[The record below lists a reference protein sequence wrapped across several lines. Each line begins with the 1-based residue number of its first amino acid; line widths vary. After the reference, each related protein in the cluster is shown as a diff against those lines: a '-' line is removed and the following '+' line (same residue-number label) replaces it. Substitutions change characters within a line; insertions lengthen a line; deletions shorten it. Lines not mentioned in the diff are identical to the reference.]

1 MNRLF
6 LAILFI
12 TIILTTGCINEN
24 QNSDVTPTQIMT
36 TLKTQAPVAILTTN
50 AVMSTP
56 EIEYECKVGEKA
68 IKSDR
73 EVTLTSSFSYLSQS
87 PSRGKIEAP
96 AGKRF
101 LFIDVEIKNIGR
113 SAFFVEPSDFYVM
126 DNEGKSYFERLCSY
140 DYRYD
145 KTGLGYQ
152 WLYPGDQCNGKLLFE
167 VPNNTKTLRLN
178 WGDDTGNGGKGFACS
193 WRIE

>member
-68 IKSDR
+68 IK
-73 EVTLTSSFSYLSQS
+73 
-87 PSRGKIEAP
+87 
-96 AGKRF
+96 
-101 LFIDVEIKNIGR
+101 
-113 SAFFVEPSDFYVM
+113 
-126 DNEGKSYFERLCSY
+126 
-140 DYRYD
+140 
-145 KTGLGYQ
+145 
-152 WLYPGDQCNGKLLFE
+152 
-167 VPNNTKTLRLN
+167 
-178 WGDDTGNGGKGFACS
+178 
-193 WRIE
+193 